1 MGRAHCPATATGWEQ
16 RRRTSLAWILALVCA
31 VSSALAPQPCASA
44 GRGQSAQSEHER
56 ELDEQALEEFKEE
69 LDEYVELRRKLDAK
83 VAPLPTEAEPARVHA
98 HELALAK
105 FIAASR
111 ARAQEGD
118 LFVSEV
124 RPLVLRRLRE
134 VMAGPAGRELRAK
147 AGEEWPGKVIRP
159 RVNGRYPDEIPLST
173 VPYSVLSALPPL
185 PAELEYRFLGRDLI
199 LLDVDARIIVD
210 ILRGAIPR

>member
-1 MGRAHCPATATGWEQ
+1 MLRAHRPGTAIRRDRG
-16 RRRTSLAWILALVCA
+16 RRTGVGWILALVCA
-31 VSSALAPQPCASA
+31 VSCAIALAPSASA
-44 GRGQSAQSEHER
+44 GWGRSAQEVNER
-56 ELDEQALEEFKEE
+56 ELDEEALEEYKEE
-69 LDEYVELRRKLDAK
+69 LDEYVELRRKLDTK
-83 VAPLPTEAEPARVHA
+83 IAPLPKQATPAAVHA